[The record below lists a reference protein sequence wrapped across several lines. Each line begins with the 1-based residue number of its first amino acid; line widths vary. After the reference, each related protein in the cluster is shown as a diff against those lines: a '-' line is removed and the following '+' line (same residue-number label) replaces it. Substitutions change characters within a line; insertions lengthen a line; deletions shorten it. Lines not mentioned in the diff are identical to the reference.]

1 MYERVQRFTDEEL
14 SKLHDATVRV
24 FKEIGVAFHDE
35 PEALEIFKAHGF
47 KVDGETVF
55 IDEKHLQ
62 KALETAPSEFTIAGR
77 DPKKSV
83 TVGGKNLVLCPGYGC
98 ALMVTET
105 GEQRKGLVEDYQN
118 LCKLVQTSKVIN
130 MNGMIMIE
138 PSDVPPEVAYL
149 DMLYSNIVFCDKPF
163 LGSCE
168 TRQAAIDAI
177 EMAGIAWGG
186 KDKIKDKP
194 VTMPII
200 SSLSPLQYTGH
211 MAGAIIEYAR
221 HGQPILFGLLVM
233 AGATG
238 PVTLTGTLV
247 QQNVEMLA
255 GVVLAQLVKPG
266 VPVVYGG
273 TSSIADMRTG
283 ALSVGA
289 PEMAILQNPQAQMAR
304 FYGLPCRGS
313 GGLTDTHFPD
323 IQAGIES
330 ALGLMSTIMSGS
342 NFILHAVGIMDS
354 YLAMSYEKFL
364 IDEEICA
371 MLIRMLRPMEVSD
384 EAIQFD
390 VMKEVGPGG
399 EFLTHAKTL
408 ELCRSEFFVPEL
420 ATREDHATWK
430 AGGRK
435 TMDQRATQRLA
446 ERLAAY
452 EKPDIDPS
460 IERDL
465 AQYVAKRKAR

>member
-1 MYERVQRFTDEEL
+1 MYERIQRFTDEEL
-14 SKLHDATVRV
+14 NKLHDATVRV
-24 FKEIGVAFHDE
+24 FKEIGVAFRDE
-35 PEALEIFKAHGF
+35 PEALDIFKAHGV

-62 KALETAPSEFTIAGR
+62 QALETAPSQFTIAGR

-83 TVGGKNLVLCPGYGC
+83 TIGGDNLVLCPGYGC
-98 ALMVTET
+98 ALMVTEK

-138 PSDVPPEVAYL
+138 PTDVPPEVAYL
-149 DMLYSNIVFCDKPF
+149 DMLYSNIVLCDKPF
-163 LGSCE
+163 LGNGE
-168 TRQAAIDAI
+168 TRQAAIDSI

-211 MAGAIIEYAR
+211 MTGSVIEYAR
-221 HGQPILFGLLVM
+221 HGQAILFGLLVM
-233 AGATG
+233 AGSTG
-238 PVTLTGTLV
+238 PVTLAGTLV
-247 QQNVEMLA
+247 QQNAEMLA

-273 TSSIADMRTG
+273 TSSISDMRTG

-289 PEMAILQNPQAQMAR
+289 PEMAIMQNPQAQIAR

-330 ALGLMSTIMSGS
+330 TLGLMSTILSGS
-342 NFILHAVGIMDS
+342 NFILHAVGIMES
-354 YLAMSYEKFL
+354 YLGMSYEKFL
-364 IDEEICA
+364 VDEEVCG
-371 MLIRMLRPMEVSD
+371 MLIRMLRPVEISD
-384 EAIQFD
+384 ESIQFD
-390 VMKEVGPGG
+390 AMKEVGIGG
-399 EFLTHAKTL
+399 EFLTHQKTL
-408 ELCRSEFFVPEL
+408 ERCHTEFFLPEL
-420 ATREDHATWK
+420 ATREDYDTWRET
-430 AGGRK
+430 GRK

-446 ERLAAY
+446 QRLAAY
-452 EKPDIDPS
+452 EKPNIDPS

-465 AQYVAKRKAR
+465 AQYMAKRKGM

>member
-1 MYERVQRFTDEEL
+1 MYERVQRFTDEQL

-24 FKEIGVAFHDE
+24 FKEIGVAFRDE
-35 PEALEIFKAHGF
+35 PEALDIFKAHGF

-62 KALETAPSEFTIAGR
+62 EALETAPSQFTITGR

-83 TVGGKNLVLCPGYGC
+83 TIGGKNLVLCPGYGC
-98 ALMVTET
+98 ALMITEK

-118 LCKLVQTSKVIN
+118 LCKLVQTSKVVN

-138 PSDVPPEVAYL
+138 PRDVPPEVAHL

-211 MAGAIIEYAR
+211 MAGAVIEYAR
-221 HGQPILFGLLVM
+221 HGQAILFGLLVM
-233 AGATG
+233 AGSTG

-247 QQNVEMLA
+247 QQNAEMLA

-273 TSSIADMRTG
+273 TSSISDLRTG
-283 ALSVGA
+283 ALAVGG

-330 ALGLMSTIMSGS
+330 AMGLMSTILSGS
-342 NFILHAVGIMDS
+342 NFILHAVGIMES
-354 YLAMSYEKFL
+354 YLSMSYEKFL
-364 IDEEICA
+364 IDEEICG
-371 MLIRMLRPMEVSD
+371 MVIRMLRPMEVSD
-384 EAIQFD
+384 ETIQFD
-390 VMKEVGPGG
+390 VMKEVGIGG
-399 EFLTHAKTL
+399 EFLTHPTTL
-408 ELCRSEFFVPEL
+408 ERCRTEFFIPEL
-420 ATREDHATWK
+420 ATRDEYDIWK
-430 AGGRK
+430 ETGRK
-435 TMDQRATQRLA
+435 TMDQKATERLTQRLA
-446 ERLAAY
+446 DY

-465 AQYVAKRKAR
+465 AQYVAKRKGR